1 MKKYNYTNYMK
12 IEAEEGHYLTSY
24 NDEQDI
30 RMFFSSRI
38 CICPIE
44 KSDNIR
50 EITEEEN
57 NNYIKLQEEALNG
70 KDR

>member
-12 IEAEEGHYLTSY
+12 IEADDGHYLTSY

-38 CICPIE
+38 CICPIG
-44 KSDNIR
+44 KSDVR

-57 NNYIKLQEEALNG
+57 NHYLKLQEEALNG